1 MTTKRRNPGHLADY
15 SRHARITP
23 AAASKLLKK
32 VGINYKQR
40 FDFAVAD
47 KLIKESYKP
56 QNAGKIRRY
65 FPGDPPPTID
75 TPPTEEKPKFAPI
88 VTQPGTYLDAQR
100 RKELASAALKELEV
114 RKRSGELIEVDLVER
129 TLFNRARQTRDAL
142 LSLADRLAGI
152 LAPVTDQS
160 KVHELLTNEIHQA
173 LESLAE
179 KFSPDTSLP
188 TETTTDESLDEE

>member
-1 MTTKRRNPGHLADY
+1 MKKPRRNPGHLADY

-56 QNAGKIRRY
+56 QNASKVKRY
-65 FPGDPPPTID
+65 FPGDPPPTLD
-75 TPPTEEKPKFAPI
+75 TPPTDEKPKFTPI

-100 RKELASAALKELEV
+100 RKELAAAALKELDV
-114 RKRSGELIEVDLVER
+114 RQRSGELIEVAVVER
-129 TLFNRARQTRDAL
+129 TLFNRTRQTRDAL

-152 LAPVTDQS
+152 LAPITDQT

-179 KFSPDTSLP
+179 KFAQQP
-188 TETTTDESLDEE
+188 ETPTDESLDEE